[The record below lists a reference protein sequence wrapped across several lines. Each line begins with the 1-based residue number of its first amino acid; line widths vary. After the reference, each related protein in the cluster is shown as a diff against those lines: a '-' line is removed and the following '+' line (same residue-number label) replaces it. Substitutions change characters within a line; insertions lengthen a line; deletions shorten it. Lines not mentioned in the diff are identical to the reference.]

1 VTWAALDLC
10 DGSAAV
16 QLVSVTSS
24 EPDDAPGNNDGATT
38 GDIQDAAP
46 GTADADLLLRAER
59 DGKGPGRVYT
69 LTYEAVDRSGNAT
82 PAIATVTVPH
92 DLGHGPEPL
101 LMQVAPATTGAK
113 NVSIIWPAV
122 DGATGYDVITGDLSA
137 WRVANGVLD
146 LGSGR
151 VLTQGTTGTSLTEP
165 VTAAMPAV
173 GHGIF
178 YLIQQHT
185 AEGAVGYGTESAPL
199 PRAPESC
206 DGGCPGATTLVTSTG
221 PSPAPRR

>member
-1 VTWAALDLC
+1 
-10 DGSAAV
+10 
-16 QLVSVTSS
+16 LVSVTSS
-24 EPDDAPGNNDGATT
+24 EPDAAPGNSDGATT
-38 GDIQDAAP
+38 GDIDDATA
-46 GTADADLLLRAER
+46 GTADGDLLLRAER
-59 DGKGPGRVYT
+59 DGRGPGRVYT
-69 LTYEAVDRSGNAT
+69 LTYKAVDRSGNAT

-122 DGATGYDVITGDLSA
+122 DGAMGYDVITGDPSA

-146 LGSGR
+146 LGAVQ
-151 VLTQGTTGTSLTEP
+151 VLAQGTTGTTLTEP

-173 GHGIF
+173 GKGLF

-206 DGGCPGATTLVTSTG
+206 DGGCPGATMQVAG
-221 PSPAPRR
+221 PGSGAGPRR